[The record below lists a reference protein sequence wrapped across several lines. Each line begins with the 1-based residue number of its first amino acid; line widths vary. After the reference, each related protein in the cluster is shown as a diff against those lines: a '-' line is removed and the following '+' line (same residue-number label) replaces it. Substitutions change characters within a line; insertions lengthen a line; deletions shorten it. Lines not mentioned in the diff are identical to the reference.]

1 MKIKKVRGYIFSR
14 PFFEERVPQ
23 HVQNIVI
30 RDYCKN
36 NNLHYLLSSTEYII
50 EKSHLMLEQ
59 VLNNLN
65 KVDGI
70 VAYSVF
76 QLPTDREKRKKIYN
90 KVIKYNKELHFAVE
104 KLKITSQSEA
114 DLIEE
119 IWHIKQT
126 LPLTPEIKE
135 IKKKIK

>member
-14 PFFEERVPQ
+14 SFLEERVPQ

-50 EKSHLMLEQ
+50 KNSHLMLEQ
-59 VLNNLN
+59 VVNNLN

-76 QLPTDREKRKKIYN
+76 QLPTDQKKKKKVYN

-104 KLKITSQSEA
+104 KLKIVSQSEA

-119 IWHIKQT
+119 IWNIKQT
-126 LPLTPEIKE
+126 LPFTPEIKE
-135 IKKKIK
+135 IKKKFK

>member
-14 PFFEERVPQ
+14 SFLEERVPQ

-50 EKSHLMLEQ
+50 KNSHLMLEQ

-76 QLPTDREKRKKIYN
+76 QLPTDREKRKKVYN

-104 KLKITSQSEA
+104 KLKIVSQSEA

-119 IWHIKQT
+119 IWNIKQT
-126 LPLTPEIKE
+126 LPFTPEIKE
-135 IKKKIK
+135 IKKKFK